1 MSLKQTLNLKDSM
14 KNEKTFFYR
23 FSSKSA
29 YFWRLFYSSTKPS
42 VAQSSNSQLFLVSES
57 EMDNAAAQA
66 YMVALN
72 EAKAKNTLNKNEAQT
87 KRVREISNRLIK
99 QVGVFRDDALKWDWQ
114 VNVVNEDTI
123 NAWCMPGGK
132 IVVYSGI
139 IEKLSLSDDE
149 LAAIIGHEISH
160 ALREHSR
167 EKASIDL
174 AKNAALSIG
183 ASVLGLGQE
192 GANLANLATKYT
204 ITLPFSRSNESEAD
218 AMGTELMARAGFDP
232 NAAIKLWQKMA
243 KQNANTPL
251 EIAST
256 HPSNDTRVRDLKQI
270 VAKVEPLYK
279 NAKKQ

>member
-1 MSLKQTLNLKDSM
+1 MKKRSFTVLVVSLLI
-14 KNEKTFFYR
+14 FGGC
-23 FSSKSA
+23 
-29 YFWRLFYSSTKPS
+29 FYSSTKPS

-192 GANLANLATKYT
+192 GVNLANLATKYT